1 MAARIWAILG
11 GGLVALVGVLLL
23 WGGVQLVGLGGSPY
37 YAIAGVALALAGVLL
52 ALRRPEAGWVFG
64 LTLLATLMWA
74 LGESGLRFWPLLPR
88 LFAPAVL
95 GGFTCLVLLAA
106 PRDPRRATALAA
118 SGAGSLLL
126 LLVLLAA
133 LPEAWSQGVASTPGG
148 APATAGGAAEPAGD
162 WRFYGRDS
170 GGTRFAPFAQITS
183 ANVRRLKVA
192 WTAHTGEAS
201 HPGSE
206 DQNTPVQVGRV
217 LYACTPTDVVV
228 AIDADSGRVLWRH
241 DPHVK
246 PGFWNR
252 CRGVG
257 VYETAAMQGLA
268 PSAVAAPCDRRIVNS
283 TIDGRMFELDAATG
297 APCAGFGRGGVID
310 LNAGMGPVQGNF
322 YQPTS
327 MPTVA
332 GNRIVIGGWVTD
344 NLKLGEPSGVVRAF
358 DADDGHLVWAWDI
371 GNPAAGG
378 APPAGYTYTLGTPN
392 VWSTPA
398 FDPKLGLVYLP
409 TGNAT
414 PDYWG
419 SHRSRQTEKYSSSVV
434 AVDIATGR
442 ERWSF
447 QTVHHDLWDYDVPA
461 QPLLADFPVG
471 GGRTVPAL
479 IQLTKRG
486 QVFVLDR
493 ATGKPLVA
501 TVEKP
506 VPTGA
511 QPGEWTT
518 PTQPYSIGMPTLE
531 GERLT
536 EAAMWGVT
544 PLDQLACRILFKRA
558 RYDGDFTPPGSPARP
573 SLQWPGQGGGQNW
586 GSGAWDPQRGLL
598 IFAGVRTPQTV
609 ALRPYTGAA
618 LGKPGSALAKIVRS
632 SGPMAPIDQRPP
644 QSRGAV
650 RYVSVNTPMVG
661 PAFAPCLEPPNGELT
676 AVDLATR
683 KVVWRVPTGTAANSG
698 PFGMSSHLPIPIGT
712 VGLGGPVATAGG
724 LVFHASTTDPYL
736 RAYDAGTGKV
746 LWAGRLPTGV
756 GGTPMSFISPATGRQ
771 YVVVSVGGARLA
783 PGPKG
788 DAVIAFALSD

>member
-1 MAARIWAILG
+1 MAARIWAVVG
-11 GGLVALVGVLLL
+11 GALVALVGLLLL
-23 WGGVQLVGLGGSPY
+23 WGGVQLLGLGGSPY
-37 YAIAGVALALAGVLL
+37 YAVAGLAVALAGVLL
-52 ALRRPEAGWVFG
+52 ALRRAEGGWVYG
-64 LTLLATLMWA
+64 LTLLATLVWA
-74 LGESGLRFWPLLPR
+74 LGEAGLRFWPLLPR

-95 GGFTCLVLLAA
+95 GGFACLVLLAA
-106 PRDPRRATALAA
+106 PRSARRATALAA
-118 SGAGSLLL
+118 SGAGSALLV
-126 LLVLLAA
+126 LVLLAA
-133 LPEAWSQGVASTPGG
+133 LPATWSQGVATER
-148 APATAGGAAEPAGD
+148 APAAAAAGAAAPAGD
-162 WRFYGRDS
+162 WRFYGRDP
-170 GGTRFAPFAQITS
+170 GGTRFAPFDQITS
-183 ANVRRLKVA
+183 ANVARLRVA
-192 WTAHTGEAS
+192 WTAHTGEAPHS
-201 HPGSE
+201 GSE
-206 DQNTPVQVGRV
+206 DQDTPVQIGNI

-228 AIDADSGRVLWRH
+228 AMDADSGRVLWRH
-241 DPHVK
+241 DPHVQ

-257 VYETAAMQGLA
+257 VYEAA
-268 PSAVAAPCDRRIVNS
+268 AARNAGAKPAAAACGRRIVNS
-283 TIDGRMFELDAATG
+283 TIDGRLFELDAATG
-297 APCAGFGRGGVID
+297 APCAAFGRGGVID
-310 LNAGMGPVQGNF
+310 LNAGMGPVKGNF

-327 MPTVA
+327 MPTVV
-332 GNRIVIGGWVTD
+332 GDRIVIGGWVTD

-358 DADDGHLVWAWDI
+358 DAEDGHLVWAWDI
-371 GNPAAGG
+371 GNSAATG

-419 SHRSRQTEKYSSSVV
+419 SHRSSLTERFSSSVV
-434 AVDIATGR
+434 AVDVATGR
-442 ERWSF
+442 EQWSF

-461 QPLLADFPVG
+461 QPLLADFPLG
-471 GGRTVPAL
+471 GGRTAPAL

-493 ATGKPLVA
+493 ATGRPLVA

-506 VPTGA
+506 VPGGA
-511 QPGEWTT
+511 QPGEWTS
-518 PTQPYSIGMPTLE
+518 PTQPYSTGMPTLE

-558 RYDGDFTPPGSPARP
+558 RYEGDFTPPGSPARP

-598 IFAGVRTPQTV
+598 IVPGVRTPQTV

-618 LGKPGSALAKIVRS
+618 LGKAGGALASLVRS

-676 AVDLATR
+676 AIDLATR

-698 PFGMSSHLPIPIGT
+698 PFGTASHLPIPIGT

-724 LVFHASTTDPYL
+724 LVFHASTTDP
-736 RAYDAGTGKV
+736 
-746 LWAGRLPTGV
+746 
-756 GGTPMSFISPATGRQ
+756 
-771 YVVVSVGGARLA
+771 
-783 PGPKG
+783 
-788 DAVIAFALSD
+788 